1 MGGRLDRRNHW
12 LSPLMGLL
20 LLLGCSTD
28 PARHQRS
35 ALGTGAQEPAKV
47 LATFTVLADMARQ
60 VSCGKLQ
67 VESITKP
74 GAEIH
79 GYEFTPS
86 DLRRAQGAALVLE
99 NGLDL
104 ELWSRR
110 FIANLDNVPHVVV
123 SDGVSLLPIARDT
136 SSGDP
141 SGQSERSSKTNP
153 HAWMS
158 PKGAL
163 TYVANI
169 RKAFIRLD
177 PANAATYRRCA
188 EAYAD
193 QLRQLDRE
201 LAERVAELPPDQRL
215 LVTCEGAFSYLAR
228 DYGLEEAWLWPV
240 NGEREVTPQRMERV
254 IRTVRERQ
262 VPAVFCESTV
272 DSRAQQRVAAETG
285 ASLAGTFFVDSLSAA
300 DGPASSYLELM
311 RHNVATL
318 VAGLN
323 SDAGPGTGDSPSGRS
338 AP

>member
-1 MGGRLDRRNHW
+1 MCIRDRLMGGRLHRRNHW

-35 ALGTGAQEPAKV
+35 ALGTGAQQPPKV

-141 SGQSERSSKTNP
+141 SGQSERSSKT
-153 HAWMS
+153 
-158 PKGAL
+158 L
-163 TYVANI
+163 
-169 RKAFIRLD
+169 
-177 PANAATYRRCA
+177 
-188 EAYAD
+188 
-193 QLRQLDRE
+193 
-201 LAERVAELPPDQRL
+201 
-215 LVTCEGAFSYLAR
+215 
-228 DYGLEEAWLWPV
+228 
-240 NGEREVTPQRMERV
+240 
-254 IRTVRERQ
+254 
-262 VPAVFCESTV
+262 
-272 DSRAQQRVAAETG
+272 
-285 ASLAGTFFVDSLSAA
+285 SLI
-300 DGPASSYLELM
+300 
-311 RHNVATL
+311 HI
-318 VAGLN
+318 
-323 SDAGPGTGDSPSGRS
+323 
-338 AP
+338 